1 MREISRLE
9 DLLAKVGVVVT
20 MEYDRTGTRSFSRM
34 ESWRERVSDFR
45 GCNAKTT
52 GVKLSADRWSGV
64 QIIAWELER
73 TSKIRSSRFLTLR
86 KIPNPAANRLAV
98 LEAVWLRHSNIVS
111 LKRSDGRRPL
121 EGYGGKNTRLCANI
135 VTFSQIFLSNA
146 LHLWTE

>member
-64 QIIAWELER
+64 QIIA
-73 TSKIRSSRFLTLR
+73 
-86 KIPNPAANRLAV
+86 
-98 LEAVWLRHSNIVS
+98 
-111 LKRSDGRRPL
+111 
-121 EGYGGKNTRLCANI
+121 
-135 VTFSQIFLSNA
+135 
-146 LHLWTE
+146 